1 MCGFVYPTPQG
12 NFHREDP
19 CWCPFIT
26 HASPHTCGILSALGN
41 FLAQMIKKWKK
52 EGCSQK
58 PDVSGPV
65 RYAIFGFFFTG
76 PLSHYFYLLME
87 RWIPPEVPLAAVK
100 RLLLE
105 RLLFAP
111 AFLCLFFVVMNFL
124 EVGLCYSTWDSS
136 SFGTGILNLASV
148 GGIHSEAL

>member
-1 MCGFVYPTPQG
+1 MARQVWDLGFG
-12 NFHREDP
+12 GLDP
-19 CWCPFIT
+19 GGQPG
-26 HASPHTCGILSALGN
+26 SPR
-41 FLAQMIKKWKK
+41 
-52 EGCSQK
+52 
-58 PDVSGPV
+58 GP
-65 RYAIFGFFFTG
+65 RFFFTG

-124 EVGLCYSTWDSS
+124 EVGLCYSTWDS
-136 SFGTGILNLASV
+136 FRLGTGILNLASV
-148 GGIHSEAL
+148 GGIHSEGL